1 MAALQ
6 KSMVEIAGVARALN
20 MDPHA
25 LIANPKLPLTYFN
38 LGLLDKPD
46 EIAKHWTSYHLFGA
60 LFKAVSKRRLE
71 GTDTSLTK
79 GQVHAAMTGYW
90 KLLKDVYDDFDFM
103 TEEYEVYLETMH
115 NNAGPRN
122 VGNRGAAME
131 HRLLQTG
138 FYRGGHAARGALSV
152 AVSNYKNKL
161 KSIGAILD
169 PDTTHLT
176 DIITDLKKKYE
187 KALLEN
193 EAIINSINILNDL
206 WKVEYNFRLN
216 RGKRD
221 PELKEVSRQVV
232 AAKRNLGCE
241 TFKYLY
247 VTVTGSMFTENL
259 GEEAL
264 LQQQQQLQAI
274 SQAMPL
280 DTLPISEQPVT
291 LVPQATLSEPQTT
304 LSQAMLPEP
313 PVALVPTTALVRTSR
328 VRSTRSR
335 SRSES
340 EASQTGSDT
349 DNPTLT
355 VSRARL
361 RRAAT
366 QRAH

>member
-1 MAALQ
+1 MASLQ
-6 KSMVEIAGVARALN
+6 NTMVEIAGVARALN

-25 LIANPKLPLTYFN
+25 LTANPKLPLTHFN

-46 EIAKHWTSYHLFGA
+46 EIAKHWTPYHLFGA

-71 GTDTSLTK
+71 GTDTSLTD

-90 KLLKDVYDDFDFM
+90 TLLKKVYDDFEFM

-122 VGNRGAAME
+122 TGNRGAAME

-138 FYRGGHAARGALSV
+138 FYRGGHAARGALSA

-161 KSIGAILD
+161 KSVGAILD
-169 PDTTHLT
+169 PDTTHMT

-187 KALLEN
+187 KVLLEN
-193 EAIINSINILNDL
+193 EAIINSLNILNEL

-216 RGKRD
+216 RGKHD
-221 PELKEVSRQVV
+221 PELKAAAKQVEV
-232 AAKRNLGCE
+232 AKRNLGRE
-241 TFKYLY
+241 TFKFLY
-247 VTVTGSMFTENL
+247 FTVTGHIFTESL
-259 GEEAL
+259 GEEEV
-264 LQQQQQLQAI
+264 
-274 SQAMPL
+274 
-280 DTLPISEQPVT
+280 LPE
-291 LVPQATLSEPQTT
+291 PQATLPEPQAT
-304 LSQAMLPEP
+304 LPEP
-313 PVALVPTTALVRTSR
+313 QATLPEPQATLPEPQATLPQATALVRTSR
-328 VRSTRSR
+328 ARSSRSR

-349 DNPTLT
+349 DNPTLM

-366 QRAH
+366 QRAN